1 METTGKDCRVEVPKI
16 AHKFMCSENEKRK
29 TQDVRL
35 MPITLILLAIIEAG
49 LNAGGWEE
57 IARQKAAAF
66 KPLGKR
72 ARQPKKKK

>member
-1 METTGKDCRVEVPKI
+1 METTGKDCRVQVPTV
-16 AHKFMCSENEKRK
+16 AHKFMREENARRK

-35 MPITLILLAIIEAG
+35 MPITLIVEAILQAG

-72 ARQPKKKK
+72 ARQPKKK